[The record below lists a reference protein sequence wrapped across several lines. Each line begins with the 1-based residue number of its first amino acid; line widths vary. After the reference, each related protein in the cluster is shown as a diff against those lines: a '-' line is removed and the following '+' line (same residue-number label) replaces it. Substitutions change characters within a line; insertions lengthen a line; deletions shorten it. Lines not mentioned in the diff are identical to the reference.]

1 MRKNR
6 HLDKIVPLCEAVLY
20 GDFDS
25 FHSLIEKGAD
35 VNERDYNGL
44 TALWYAAQQGEY
56 EMIQILVNHG
66 ADLEVRDPFG
76 NTPLLKAVFNYKQ
89 SQFGGDIIE
98 YLIKAGADK
107 NAENDYGVSP
117 LKLARIIA
125 GFPFLHLLENNGG

>member
-6 HLDKIVPLCEAVLY
+6 SLDKIVPLCKAVLN
-20 GDFDS
+20 GDIDS
-25 FHSLIEKGAD
+25 FQKLIDQGAD

-56 EMIQILVNHG
+56 EMIQILVNHR

-76 NTPLLKAVFNYKQ
+76 NTPLSNAVFNYKHTQ
-89 SQFGGDIIE
+89 YGGDIIE
-98 YLIKAGADK
+98 YLIKAGADI
-107 NAENDYGVSP
+107 NAENNYGVSP
-117 LKLARIIA
+117 LKLARTLA